1 MENQSKNALKETIDN
16 NQRPAMSVTP
26 AGQPNFIPITEMFDT
41 PDTLLADA
49 LATDPDSVARV
60 DLYKTDI
67 QKYGIDAMAS
77 LGIAVPSF
85 ATDTY
90 NPVDQQNPP
99 DNTYS
104 KLKSAFTLDDTT
116 GDERV
121 APAFAGMRQSQFMRY
136 YKHPDFTDL
145 GFSPYANMESYYNA
159 NSTVYDD
166 MTRMWSQYTSLA
178 GSGFS
183 SVYRSIGD
191 AFDGD
196 AYWSA
201 PDLESASEFEDAMG
215 IGNSSRNGGMAW
227 TNNFLLNSAYTVGIL
242 SSIAVEELAMAAGT
256 VLTGGGAAP
265 AAGVRTAVNVGR
277 AGNAFKNFFNI
288 SRAAGTTR
296 DIYRTLRNAEYAKN
310 FYDAAKTG
318 GKVLGQMFVP
328 NTMYALKNLKTAKN
342 ATQNGV
348 NLAKMSSTFG
358 GFYRDIRMVNY
369 AMAESKMEAGMVYND
384 VMRTG
389 IDTYNKNNL
398 ETKIVDGK
406 EIKVNVRNNA
416 QVTPEEMKVI
426 REKSSK
432 AGFYTQMANAPII
445 YASNWFVLGNALG
458 GFNKSLGRMMND
470 TFRKGLGGKIIKT
483 KATRSATG
491 ALNKNVFEASGTGLK
506 GYLRGLRAAGLK
518 GNLSGVAGASLRYF
532 SNNVAEGIQE
542 VSQEAVSA
550 ATKGYFTAVLNDPMA
565 GGITLRNQMIS
576 SGMGHQ
582 LSGEGFSVFMSGFL
596 MGGAIQG
603 PQKLF
608 FQGVPAIYQAGKGKF
623 GTEKM
628 KAEYAEY
635 KKNRKDLVAEAVE
648 GWNKA
653 WNSQV
658 DNPGA
663 IFDQTKF
670 NYLIQKQV
678 SEGMKTTSYDQDMF
692 GFIDQKDL
700 AKFSQ
705 IHTLLS
711 QGGISQFTEQLED
724 YLKLTDEELLQA
736 FPGEAKDIA
745 NGKIR
750 KRLQDFIN
758 YAEKTES
765 NYNNLN
771 DKFENPYDPSAYEV
785 GTREFALEA
794 LNYQGYQ
801 HAKYLLMYT
810 QDNFER
816 ALERSESILSN
827 LEMDPLFEKMAAKD
841 ISILSSIDNINREI
855 ALLRQEIMSTVEI
868 TDKELSLPKK
878 GVGETN
884 KRKQEKIDRLESILK
899 IISDP
904 KNQTKSGAFD
914 RRKISK
920 LRPEFRN
927 YVRYL
932 ASTEGSFLDR
942 DKVDNALK
950 QLVDYHALK
959 GRAQVYDKAV
969 EYLSNPARLD
979 EITQRTVEYG
989 QNLYKNIKS
998 QVQAS
1003 IEKYLE
1009 ITETNEVMN
1018 QLAALGVYPDPSE
1031 TKAFL
1036 QTGDISNLKTFY
1048 NENGKVE
1055 PKIDTILYAQIERII
1070 EHYTSTRATEEK
1082 TETPEKEETEKAE
1095 ETRTDQNDILKDLG
1109 VDVELEKTNDTPMLN
1124 ELLERQYRKYK
1135 ATAAIS
1141 GENVL
1146 LFEQWRNSEEGLNF
1160 QNTFNALKRV
1170 WASGVILQA
1179 DSEGNPYKTV
1189 VTREN
1194 VTKEEGFKDWFSLR
1208 EVKESPI
1215 VKRIL
1220 DQAGLVITDIVESET
1235 DLGKEGDTLKGNKN
1249 RKIYKRG
1256 TQANIVLI
1264 KTKDQETGEL
1274 VEIYKLVDNN
1284 GKPISNKLLEL
1295 VDSKFGAFSTAAQAV
1310 AALKKIE
1317 ATAPDTATFL
1327 FDEVELQ
1334 QGEILFD
1341 ALGNKYIVLSTPKQV
1356 QGGYLRIIE
1365 ASKNTSNLQE
1375 REKSV
1380 IKLQPGQFKGRYSLQ
1395 EIKMDLLPATTSRL
1409 DINDVVSPYPY
1420 KNNQESRALAQQRY
1434 NHIISQLS
1442 PVELAQLELY
1452 VIPNPEAG
1460 KLGRYYAIE
1469 SSDGKVYKESNPY
1482 IRRIKSKYDIGIRI
1496 ADDKVRNKV
1505 NQSLREAGFQVS
1517 EDVNGIFAYLP
1528 NESYVFYDNQNNP
1541 IDPRNITKEQALN
1554 TLYVPKAISKNLTKE
1569 ETLELARNNFALN
1582 AMLVE
1587 ALDGMNIS
1595 EPTAML
1601 LQAFPKEIGLSIGGA
1616 QMAYGP
1622 KELQE
1627 SRSLSSLNYQHAD
1640 SEGNYLVYDLKRDKG
1655 RKTRTIQSK
1664 TNLEGKAA
1672 TALRNKVKTAL
1683 EDSGQWEAMISGT
1696 DRYLAAVL
1704 LPNGQYGLVNLK
1716 TTKFSQAEVENLY
1729 TELIERAQLTQKE
1742 NLDEKGEA
1750 KNEAYNIEYNDDLAN
1765 GLFISTKPGFSV
1777 ALQVTP
1783 WGKIQMDVFDKNSK
1797 KQVGETITIN
1807 QKIINDKSSKM
1818 SAVKKIQTLINK
1830 FNEDAEINLAGI
1842 NITVNNLRRSFAD
1855 SASVEEV
1862 ISNSET
1868 NVLPSVIENQSLR
1881 VVGTSADIQAS
1892 RDAAATVNNK
1902 KTNDVKPN
1910 NQYTIAEEAAES
1922 ILDLS
1927 DAEFDAQLDEEF
1939 ANFQKEFLGH
1949 IVNKI
1954 VRGEELSAR
1963 EQQAYKFLESKINML
1978 VAKEGGAG
1986 SVTINNDL
1994 KADINRRRK
2003 AEIERVDAEVKRRNP
2018 KTGGLTYNMLNSINA
2033 KYDKEIADLEKGTDA
2048 VSNTP
2053 LSIAQAE
2060 LQALKAKLSRRC
2072 VDGRSVRKVLKNNE
2086 EYQKLKEKVRKLGN
2100 ISNKILPYTE
2110 LNEQEIENIDTF
2122 SAWALGALPAYIT
2135 IEDID
2140 QLRNNQKA
2148 GGMRVGAFVM
2158 SLKDIAGGLTV
2169 DGTIYTGASSPFKYH
2184 EAFHS
2189 VFRML
2194 LSDTEI
2200 QRYRS
2205 IARKEVRAKLR
2216 SEGKNFKTELEIF
2229 KNSADTYS
2237 NMTEKELMNEYY
2249 EEYLADEFE
2258 KFKMSPTKT
2267 KSSPEIKSLFTR
2279 ILDFIKSLFS
2289 TAAKNELS
2297 VLFESIDAGKY
2308 QNAPLASNEFTES
2321 LQEGVTLEANALVPY
2336 SPIQTEDN
2344 NGNVRTGYLY
2354 LDNDIADPMIR
2365 SIAAMYLDKT
2375 SKITA
2380 ATYSPAVEMDEILND
2395 FAWLYSPS
2403 NPNNLEKSDAQI
2415 EKLEEIEEAFDI
2427 YDVEIKTE
2435 VIKLLNVLGDQIN
2448 ETDYT
2453 LDELEDSTGLR
2464 STSQYDIDASLI
2476 GGHTSLS
2483 SKLKTYI
2490 ATTTLS
2496 ETDYFGNTELKDGV
2510 PLIVA
2515 VDFVEAYNGL
2525 LKAVKNISD
2534 PKKILQSMYFFG
2546 QENAQVGAVVRRLLQ
2561 DVGISTD
2568 ELVSSKSLGNLTNPS
2583 LLQSV
2588 VKAFENFRVD
2598 YIFNERDELGNIRIY
2613 SAAQRDDINSQLDR
2627 WNQAWISKW
2636 KLIKS
2641 DSNTKEQTL
2650 TMLEEFETYLSG
2662 KKQPAKNDKKAS
2674 SKTTLTNQA
2683 LSNISLDFSIKLFDL
2698 VGIRLSPLYLQYS
2711 ILQNRPKNT
2720 VKQKALVNLYS
2731 DETPL
2736 LATDIK
2742 MMSDIIQK
2750 DADIFATDDS
2760 GMDSR
2765 LRDMSIHS
2773 APFDETIGASVFK
2786 NPNGDLVYAH
2796 QKPTLHLK
2804 SIADLNNPGKIDELK
2819 LSDEYLLNN
2828 FLLNSAA
2835 FEMLSTENRL
2845 KVLRIAGSK
2854 VGQVLSSEQDLNDS
2868 ITGITSTQ
2876 TYGDFTS
2883 QEFALAVINN
2893 YTALLNTKSNKVD
2906 SVEGVDVKGNKFKRA
2921 LAPVLIR
2928 VMEASNTGDL
2938 ISLPVLKAV
2947 DFNNGT
2953 STLSDKL
2960 INVFVDRIRTEF
2972 ARINREAFTMD
2983 SLTKENEVLGYNTKD
2998 GRAYKF
3004 TNNSTVISSD
3014 LQEKLRVIAIRE
3026 GKAQKEI
3033 TLDAA
3038 IKEVSTI
3045 KALKNNIKLN
3055 LNNSFDEF
3063 MNTLTELNMLNDIS
3077 NNVSEGPVNAAG
3089 VQRKE
3094 LVDSARLLNLNY
3106 DTTHN
3111 LKQIFFND
3119 WANTGAINEIILGDQ
3134 AVSLKDSVDRIK
3146 RAKMQNA
3153 AYDSAYSAVSAP
3165 SHGVT
3170 HNVEKISLVTLQ
3182 EPVGESSITGQNI
3195 DQADAQMYLTTK
3207 AFRYLWFGFGRL
3219 SPSQAA
3225 MIDNIEA
3232 GQSITSED
3240 IFGSAEASE
3249 GYIKKGAMLN
3259 SKKLV
3264 YGDGST
3270 FLKMSAFVLTPEFT
3284 SIQLEDGTYIAKP
3297 NRVKLH
3303 NLRVKLEAIESEPNA
3318 QTLGIAAPLSAIKMK
3333 KQGLNTLE
3341 ELDNANPFTN
3351 PPTQLDARYMGLQV
3365 INPSNK
3371 LEVLDPTQIKQ
3382 IITSEQ
3388 KDNVKVEALGLTV
3401 GQIKEAYNKAVS
3413 QRVILNYKN
3422 KRNLIFTLDTALD
3435 ELKVSSKEGAVTP
3448 NLAAFLTYAQEG
3460 LKASKSSQQILD
3472 FFSMTDGVQN
3482 YDLNNPLVVQ
3492 KAEQLFLSYFSKGVL
3507 SEKSPGT
3514 SLTLLSDF
3522 GNKVY
3527 RRVYEVET
3535 IEKDGEFI
3543 TVPVRSEII
3552 REKTFAK
3559 EYSTNDLTDL
3569 NTITSDT
3576 KGLSEGLIVLDD
3588 LRHGLMEYTDPKD
3601 KSTSTGQRYTEMMMP
3616 SHYKNVMDLIENVP
3630 SAKVPEAISK
3640 MFGVRIPS
3648 QDNHSAVNMKMV
3660 DFLPAYYGSTAMFA
3674 KELVEVSG
3682 ADFDIDKVFALMKE
3696 FYVQDGE
3703 FIEYGKGNL
3712 YEEYVRYTNQKTNTP
3727 GTTYSEALS
3736 LFAGNELKGATEV
3749 TNAQMKSALKAGLEK
3764 RTITALQTLGL
3775 PVTSAQ
3781 FDIYNDKHG
3790 VPFAAPLN
3798 NQVLDYRYALIGN
3811 TGVTESKEG
3820 VPISYQ
3826 AANTNVLWDAKTKT
3840 GVLAELA
3847 EVSDVFKERIEEGNI
3862 DVDNLTGKIKAFT
3875 ANKGASIGAVVLPNL
3890 YLSLLTEY
3898 KVKVTKKAAIY
3909 MNGQAYNDYGK
3920 TEYKQGGRKQDV
3932 LSALITMA
3940 TDNAKDR
3947 LVAKLGL
3954 NRHAVGLLANL
3965 TALTVPLKTALLL
3978 INNPAIQDIYSQAL
3992 NKSSKLDPGVSKLT
4006 DSTIA
4011 QLERVKGKRKFI
4023 RVDDALL
4030 IDALN
4035 NPEDVSTDEMWSIL
4049 NVFSKA
4055 TQLKDFTS
4063 KMGAPTSLT
4072 KGLGASI
4079 AEVNK
4084 KYQDTSDLFNAPP
4097 GAELPMDLKPIYY
4110 GKTWQNTY
4118 LKIFTQI
4125 TNDLLPATFISTI
4138 PQFNEILD
4146 PAVSQMNT
4154 NTIEFTEEVMAKV
4167 RLDLLS
4173 YLSIKAYQKKGL
4185 DSDAQSVATLS
4196 NDIIYPTEYNSIVD
4210 VIDRLRTTDVGKD
4223 NFFLDN
4229 YVITTKASESTAGFN
4244 QANSNTFRQ
4253 LNAGQKIQLQNDFA
4267 KLYGSLETRNDAK
4280 TIINYEMVKGG
4291 LQLGYGSLLSV
4302 LNPVVL
4308 TSYLDTLPSVEK
4320 ALKGQISFENTFGI
4334 TVEEMKAEFSDGY
4347 LLSNAN
4353 NSKLFTIETDE
4364 ITPLP
4369 STFRYDRTEK
4379 KLAIKNTEGSAEAPL
4394 IKYLRIGF
4402 ANITGQ
4408 KVYKTFRYNSEL
4420 SSIKENVF
4428 NEVDTMGSN
4437 QQNGIGFMF
4446 GNRPTYTEVREYVRS
4461 NGGVAGTAL
4470 DVRKIEA
4477 EINEMSIDEN
4487 KRAQEEILK
4496 NESSIITA
4504 TEEGVN
4510 ISYDVEGKGV
4520 NISDISKLISE
4531 KKDDKQ
4537 SENEAELQGNIIED
4551 VDQTLDAN
4559 ITPEQSE
4566 LIEGLQ
4572 YELFDSYDVITEEFD
4587 AIVKDKAARLTLIN
4601 QNLFPLSNMI
4611 EAYESRF
4618 SKDSTKTSEESQKDF
4633 IDNIKRCILK

>member
-1 MENQSKNALKETIDN
+1 M
-16 NQRPAMSVTP
+16 
-26 AGQPNFIPITEMFDT
+26 
-41 PDTLLADA
+41 
-49 LATDPDSVARV
+49 
-60 DLYKTDI
+60 
-67 QKYGIDAMAS
+67 
-77 LGIAVPSF
+77 
-85 ATDTY
+85 
-90 NPVDQQNPP
+90 
-99 DNTYS
+99 
-104 KLKSAFTLDDTT
+104 
-116 GDERV
+116 
-121 APAFAGMRQSQFMRY
+121 
-136 YKHPDFTDL
+136 
-145 GFSPYANMESYYNA
+145 
-159 NSTVYDD
+159 
-166 MTRMWSQYTSLA
+166 
-178 GSGFS
+178 
-183 SVYRSIGD
+183 
-191 AFDGD
+191 
-196 AYWSA
+196 
-201 PDLESASEFEDAMG
+201 
-215 IGNSSRNGGMAW
+215 
-227 TNNFLLNSAYTVGIL
+227 
-242 SSIAVEELAMAAGT
+242 
-256 VLTGGGAAP
+256 
-265 AAGVRTAVNVGR
+265 
-277 AGNAFKNFFNI
+277 
-288 SRAAGTTR
+288 
-296 DIYRTLRNAEYAKN
+296 
-310 FYDAAKTG
+310 
-318 GKVLGQMFVP
+318 
-328 NTMYALKNLKTAKN
+328 
-342 ATQNGV
+342 
-348 NLAKMSSTFG
+348 
-358 GFYRDIRMVNY
+358 
-369 AMAESKMEAGMVYND
+369 
-384 VMRTG
+384 
-389 IDTYNKNNL
+389 
-398 ETKIVDGK
+398 
-406 EIKVNVRNNA
+406 
-416 QVTPEEMKVI
+416 
-426 REKSSK
+426 EKS
-432 AGFYTQMANAPII
+432 
-445 YASNWFVLGNALG
+445 
-458 GFNKSLGRMMND
+458 
-470 TFRKGLGGKIIKT
+470 
-483 KATRSATG
+483 
-491 ALNKNVFEASGTGLK
+491 
-506 GYLRGLRAAGLK
+506 
-518 GNLSGVAGASLRYF
+518 
-532 SNNVAEGIQE
+532 
-542 VSQEAVSA
+542 
-550 ATKGYFTAVLNDPMA
+550 
-565 GGITLRNQMIS
+565 
-576 SGMGHQ
+576 
-582 LSGEGFSVFMSGFL
+582 
-596 MGGAIQG
+596 
-603 PQKLF
+603 
-608 FQGVPAIYQAGKGKF
+608 
-623 GTEKM
+623 
-628 KAEYAEY
+628 
-635 KKNRKDLVAEAVE
+635 
-648 GWNKA
+648 
-653 WNSQV
+653 
-658 DNPGA
+658 
-663 IFDQTKF
+663 
-670 NYLIQKQV
+670 
-678 SEGMKTTSYDQDMF
+678 
-692 GFIDQKDL
+692 
-700 AKFSQ
+700 
-705 IHTLLS
+705 
-711 QGGISQFTEQLED
+711 
-724 YLKLTDEELLQA
+724 
-736 FPGEAKDIA
+736 
-745 NGKIR
+745 
-750 KRLQDFIN
+750 
-758 YAEKTES
+758 
-765 NYNNLN
+765 
-771 DKFENPYDPSAYEV
+771 
-785 GTREFALEA
+785 
-794 LNYQGYQ
+794 
-801 HAKYLLMYT
+801 
-810 QDNFER
+810 
-816 ALERSESILSN
+816 
-827 LEMDPLFEKMAAKD
+827 
-841 ISILSSIDNINREI
+841 
-855 ALLRQEIMSTVEI
+855 
-868 TDKELSLPKK
+868 
-878 GVGETN
+878 
-884 KRKQEKIDRLESILK
+884 
-899 IISDP
+899 
-904 KNQTKSGAFD
+904 
-914 RRKISK
+914 
-920 LRPEFRN
+920 
-927 YVRYL
+927 
-932 ASTEGSFLDR
+932 
-942 DKVDNALK
+942 
-950 QLVDYHALK
+950 
-959 GRAQVYDKAV
+959 
-969 EYLSNPARLD
+969 
-979 EITQRTVEYG
+979 
-989 QNLYKNIKS
+989 
-998 QVQAS
+998 
-1003 IEKYLE
+1003 
-1009 ITETNEVMN
+1009 
-1018 QLAALGVYPDPSE
+1018 
-1031 TKAFL
+1031 
-1036 QTGDISNLKTFY
+1036 
-1048 NENGKVE
+1048 
-1055 PKIDTILYAQIERII
+1055 
-1070 EHYTSTRATEEK
+1070 
-1082 TETPEKEETEKAE
+1082 
-1095 ETRTDQNDILKDLG
+1095 
-1109 VDVELEKTNDTPMLN
+1109 
-1124 ELLERQYRKYK
+1124 
-1135 ATAAIS
+1135 
-1141 GENVL
+1141 
-1146 LFEQWRNSEEGLNF
+1146 
-1160 QNTFNALKRV
+1160 
-1170 WASGVILQA
+1170 
-1179 DSEGNPYKTV
+1179 
-1189 VTREN
+1189 
-1194 VTKEEGFKDWFSLR
+1194 
-1208 EVKESPI
+1208 
-1215 VKRIL
+1215 
-1220 DQAGLVITDIVESET
+1220 
-1235 DLGKEGDTLKGNKN
+1235 
-1249 RKIYKRG
+1249 
-1256 TQANIVLI
+1256 
-1264 KTKDQETGEL
+1264 
-1274 VEIYKLVDNN
+1274 
-1284 GKPISNKLLEL
+1284 
-1295 VDSKFGAFSTAAQAV
+1295 
-1310 AALKKIE
+1310 
-1317 ATAPDTATFL
+1317 
-1327 FDEVELQ
+1327 
-1334 QGEILFD
+1334 
-1341 ALGNKYIVLSTPKQV
+1341 
-1356 QGGYLRIIE
+1356 
-1365 ASKNTSNLQE
+1365 
-1375 REKSV
+1375 
-1380 IKLQPGQFKGRYSLQ
+1380 
-1395 EIKMDLLPATTSRL
+1395 
-1409 DINDVVSPYPY
+1409 
-1420 KNNQESRALAQQRY
+1420 
-1434 NHIISQLS
+1434 
-1442 PVELAQLELY
+1442 
-1452 VIPNPEAG
+1452 
-1460 KLGRYYAIE
+1460 
-1469 SSDGKVYKESNPY
+1469 
-1482 IRRIKSKYDIGIRI
+1482 
-1496 ADDKVRNKV
+1496 
-1505 NQSLREAGFQVS
+1505 
-1517 EDVNGIFAYLP
+1517 
-1528 NESYVFYDNQNNP
+1528 
-1541 IDPRNITKEQALN
+1541 
-1554 TLYVPKAISKNLTKE
+1554 
-1569 ETLELARNNFALN
+1569 
-1582 AMLVE
+1582 
-1587 ALDGMNIS
+1587 
-1595 EPTAML
+1595 
-1601 LQAFPKEIGLSIGGA
+1601 
-1616 QMAYGP
+1616 
-1622 KELQE
+1622 
-1627 SRSLSSLNYQHAD
+1627 
-1640 SEGNYLVYDLKRDKG
+1640 
-1655 RKTRTIQSK
+1655 
-1664 TNLEGKAA
+1664 
-1672 TALRNKVKTAL
+1672 
-1683 EDSGQWEAMISGT
+1683 
-1696 DRYLAAVL
+1696 
-1704 LPNGQYGLVNLK
+1704 
-1716 TTKFSQAEVENLY
+1716 
-1729 TELIERAQLTQKE
+1729 
-1742 NLDEKGEA
+1742 
-1750 KNEAYNIEYNDDLAN
+1750 
-1765 GLFISTKPGFSV
+1765 
-1777 ALQVTP
+1777 
-1783 WGKIQMDVFDKNSK
+1783 
-1797 KQVGETITIN
+1797 
-1807 QKIINDKSSKM
+1807 
-1818 SAVKKIQTLINK
+1818 
-1830 FNEDAEINLAGI
+1830 
-1842 NITVNNLRRSFAD
+1842 
-1855 SASVEEV
+1855 
-1862 ISNSET
+1862 
-1868 NVLPSVIENQSLR
+1868 
-1881 VVGTSADIQAS
+1881 
-1892 RDAAATVNNK
+1892 
-1902 KTNDVKPN
+1902 
-1910 NQYTIAEEAAES
+1910 
-1922 ILDLS
+1922 
-1927 DAEFDAQLDEEF
+1927 
-1939 ANFQKEFLGH
+1939 
-1949 IVNKI
+1949 
-1954 VRGEELSAR
+1954 
-1963 EQQAYKFLESKINML
+1963 
-1978 VAKEGGAG
+1978 
-1986 SVTINNDL
+1986 
-1994 KADINRRRK
+1994 
-2003 AEIERVDAEVKRRNP
+2003 
-2018 KTGGLTYNMLNSINA
+2018 
-2033 KYDKEIADLEKGTDA
+2033 
-2048 VSNTP
+2048 
-2053 LSIAQAE
+2053 
-2060 LQALKAKLSRRC
+2060 
-2072 VDGRSVRKVLKNNE
+2072 
-2086 EYQKLKEKVRKLGN
+2086 
-2100 ISNKILPYTE
+2100 YTE

-3232 GQSITSED
+3232 GLSITSEN

-3932 LSALITMA
+3932 LSALKTMA

>member
-104 KLKSAFTLDDTT
+104 KLKGAFTLDDTT

-121 APAFAGMRQSQFMRY
+121 APGFAGMRQSQFMRY

-242 SSIAVEELAMAAGT
+242 SSIAVEELAMAGAT

-277 AGNAFKNFFNI
+277 AGTAFKNFFNI
-288 SRAAGTTR
+288 SRAVGTTR
-296 DIYRTLRNAEYAKN
+296 DIYRTLRNAEHAKS

-318 GKVLGQMFVP
+318 GKVLGQMFAP
-328 NTMYALKNLKTAKN
+328 NTLYALKNLKTTKN

-358 GFYRDIRMVNY
+358 GFYRDVRMVNY

-506 GYLRGLRAAGLK
+506 GYLRGLRAAGVK

-565 GGITLRNQMIS
+565 GGITLRNQMIL

-942 DKVDNALK
+942 DKIDNALK

-959 GRAQVYDKAV
+959 GRAQVYDKAI

-979 EITQRTVEYG
+979 EITQRTVQYG

-1082 TETPEKEETEKAE
+1082 TETPEKKETEKAE

-1284 GKPISNKLLEL
+1284 GKPISNKLLEF

-1541 IDPRNITKEQALN
+1541 IDPRNITKEEALN
-1554 TLYVPKAISKNLTKE
+1554 TLYVPKAISKNLTK
-1569 ETLELARNNFALN
+1569 
-1582 AMLVE
+1582 
-1587 ALDGMNIS
+1587 
-1595 EPTAML
+1595 
-1601 LQAFPKEIGLSIGGA
+1601 
-1616 QMAYGP
+1616 
-1622 KELQE
+1622 
-1627 SRSLSSLNYQHAD
+1627 
-1640 SEGNYLVYDLKRDKG
+1640 KR
-1655 RKTRTIQSK
+1655 
-1664 TNLEGKAA
+1664 L
-1672 TALRNKVKTAL
+1672 
-1683 EDSGQWEAMISGT
+1683 
-1696 DRYLAAVL
+1696 
-1704 LPNGQYGLVNLK
+1704 
-1716 TTKFSQAEVENLY
+1716 
-1729 TELIERAQLTQKE
+1729 
-1742 NLDEKGEA
+1742 
-1750 KNEAYNIEYNDDLAN
+1750 
-1765 GLFISTKPGFSV
+1765 
-1777 ALQVTP
+1777 
-1783 WGKIQMDVFDKNSK
+1783 
-1797 KQVGETITIN
+1797 
-1807 QKIINDKSSKM
+1807 
-1818 SAVKKIQTLINK
+1818 
-1830 FNEDAEINLAGI
+1830 
-1842 NITVNNLRRSFAD
+1842 
-1855 SASVEEV
+1855 
-1862 ISNSET
+1862 
-1868 NVLPSVIENQSLR
+1868 
-1881 VVGTSADIQAS
+1881 
-1892 RDAAATVNNK
+1892 
-1902 KTNDVKPN
+1902 
-1910 NQYTIAEEAAES
+1910 
-1922 ILDLS
+1922 
-1927 DAEFDAQLDEEF
+1927 
-1939 ANFQKEFLGH
+1939 
-1949 IVNKI
+1949 
-1954 VRGEELSAR
+1954 
-1963 EQQAYKFLESKINML
+1963 
-1978 VAKEGGAG
+1978 
-1986 SVTINNDL
+1986 
-1994 KADINRRRK
+1994 
-2003 AEIERVDAEVKRRNP
+2003 
-2018 KTGGLTYNMLNSINA
+2018 
-2033 KYDKEIADLEKGTDA
+2033 
-2048 VSNTP
+2048 
-2053 LSIAQAE
+2053 
-2060 LQALKAKLSRRC
+2060 
-2072 VDGRSVRKVLKNNE
+2072 
-2086 EYQKLKEKVRKLGN
+2086 
-2100 ISNKILPYTE
+2100 
-2110 LNEQEIENIDTF
+2110 
-2122 SAWALGALPAYIT
+2122 
-2135 IEDID
+2135 
-2140 QLRNNQKA
+2140 
-2148 GGMRVGAFVM
+2148 
-2158 SLKDIAGGLTV
+2158 
-2169 DGTIYTGASSPFKYH
+2169 
-2184 EAFHS
+2184 
-2189 VFRML
+2189 
-2194 LSDTEI
+2194 
-2200 QRYRS
+2200 
-2205 IARKEVRAKLR
+2205 
-2216 SEGKNFKTELEIF
+2216 
-2229 KNSADTYS
+2229 
-2237 NMTEKELMNEYY
+2237 
-2249 EEYLADEFE
+2249 
-2258 KFKMSPTKT
+2258 
-2267 KSSPEIKSLFTR
+2267 
-2279 ILDFIKSLFS
+2279 
-2289 TAAKNELS
+2289 
-2297 VLFESIDAGKY
+2297 
-2308 QNAPLASNEFTES
+2308 
-2321 LQEGVTLEANALVPY
+2321 
-2336 SPIQTEDN
+2336 
-2344 NGNVRTGYLY
+2344 
-2354 LDNDIADPMIR
+2354 
-2365 SIAAMYLDKT
+2365 
-2375 SKITA
+2375 
-2380 ATYSPAVEMDEILND
+2380 
-2395 FAWLYSPS
+2395 
-2403 NPNNLEKSDAQI
+2403 
-2415 EKLEEIEEAFDI
+2415 
-2427 YDVEIKTE
+2427 
-2435 VIKLLNVLGDQIN
+2435 
-2448 ETDYT
+2448 
-2453 LDELEDSTGLR
+2453 
-2464 STSQYDIDASLI
+2464 
-2476 GGHTSLS
+2476 
-2483 SKLKTYI
+2483 
-2490 ATTTLS
+2490 
-2496 ETDYFGNTELKDGV
+2496 
-2510 PLIVA
+2510 
-2515 VDFVEAYNGL
+2515 
-2525 LKAVKNISD
+2525 
-2534 PKKILQSMYFFG
+2534 
-2546 QENAQVGAVVRRLLQ
+2546 
-2561 DVGISTD
+2561 
-2568 ELVSSKSLGNLTNPS
+2568 
-2583 LLQSV
+2583 
-2588 VKAFENFRVD
+2588 
-2598 YIFNERDELGNIRIY
+2598 
-2613 SAAQRDDINSQLDR
+2613 
-2627 WNQAWISKW
+2627 
-2636 KLIKS
+2636 
-2641 DSNTKEQTL
+2641 
-2650 TMLEEFETYLSG
+2650 
-2662 KKQPAKNDKKAS
+2662 
-2674 SKTTLTNQA
+2674 
-2683 LSNISLDFSIKLFDL
+2683 
-2698 VGIRLSPLYLQYS
+2698 
-2711 ILQNRPKNT
+2711 
-2720 VKQKALVNLYS
+2720 
-2731 DETPL
+2731 
-2736 LATDIK
+2736 
-2742 MMSDIIQK
+2742 
-2750 DADIFATDDS
+2750 
-2760 GMDSR
+2760 
-2765 LRDMSIHS
+2765 
-2773 APFDETIGASVFK
+2773 
-2786 NPNGDLVYAH
+2786 
-2796 QKPTLHLK
+2796 
-2804 SIADLNNPGKIDELK
+2804 
-2819 LSDEYLLNN
+2819 
-2828 FLLNSAA
+2828 
-2835 FEMLSTENRL
+2835 
-2845 KVLRIAGSK
+2845 
-2854 VGQVLSSEQDLNDS
+2854 
-2868 ITGITSTQ
+2868 
-2876 TYGDFTS
+2876 
-2883 QEFALAVINN
+2883 
-2893 YTALLNTKSNKVD
+2893 
-2906 SVEGVDVKGNKFKRA
+2906 
-2921 LAPVLIR
+2921 
-2928 VMEASNTGDL
+2928 
-2938 ISLPVLKAV
+2938 
-2947 DFNNGT
+2947 
-2953 STLSDKL
+2953 
-2960 INVFVDRIRTEF
+2960 
-2972 ARINREAFTMD
+2972 
-2983 SLTKENEVLGYNTKD
+2983 
-2998 GRAYKF
+2998 
-3004 TNNSTVISSD
+3004 
-3014 LQEKLRVIAIRE
+3014 
-3026 GKAQKEI
+3026 
-3033 TLDAA
+3033 
-3038 IKEVSTI
+3038 
-3045 KALKNNIKLN
+3045 
-3055 LNNSFDEF
+3055 
-3063 MNTLTELNMLNDIS
+3063 
-3077 NNVSEGPVNAAG
+3077 
-3089 VQRKE
+3089 
-3094 LVDSARLLNLNY
+3094 
-3106 DTTHN
+3106 
-3111 LKQIFFND
+3111 
-3119 WANTGAINEIILGDQ
+3119 
-3134 AVSLKDSVDRIK
+3134 
-3146 RAKMQNA
+3146 
-3153 AYDSAYSAVSAP
+3153 
-3165 SHGVT
+3165 
-3170 HNVEKISLVTLQ
+3170 
-3182 EPVGESSITGQNI
+3182 
-3195 DQADAQMYLTTK
+3195 
-3207 AFRYLWFGFGRL
+3207 
-3219 SPSQAA
+3219 
-3225 MIDNIEA
+3225 
-3232 GQSITSED
+3232 
-3240 IFGSAEASE
+3240 
-3249 GYIKKGAMLN
+3249 
-3259 SKKLV
+3259 
-3264 YGDGST
+3264 
-3270 FLKMSAFVLTPEFT
+3270 
-3284 SIQLEDGTYIAKP
+3284 
-3297 NRVKLH
+3297 
-3303 NLRVKLEAIESEPNA
+3303 
-3318 QTLGIAAPLSAIKMK
+3318 
-3333 KQGLNTLE
+3333 
-3341 ELDNANPFTN
+3341 
-3351 PPTQLDARYMGLQV
+3351 
-3365 INPSNK
+3365 
-3371 LEVLDPTQIKQ
+3371 
-3382 IITSEQ
+3382 
-3388 KDNVKVEALGLTV
+3388 
-3401 GQIKEAYNKAVS
+3401 
-3413 QRVILNYKN
+3413 
-3422 KRNLIFTLDTALD
+3422 
-3435 ELKVSSKEGAVTP
+3435 
-3448 NLAAFLTYAQEG
+3448 
-3460 LKASKSSQQILD
+3460 
-3472 FFSMTDGVQN
+3472 
-3482 YDLNNPLVVQ
+3482 
-3492 KAEQLFLSYFSKGVL
+3492 
-3507 SEKSPGT
+3507 
-3514 SLTLLSDF
+3514 
-3522 GNKVY
+3522 
-3527 RRVYEVET
+3527 
-3535 IEKDGEFI
+3535 
-3543 TVPVRSEII
+3543 
-3552 REKTFAK
+3552 
-3559 EYSTNDLTDL
+3559 
-3569 NTITSDT
+3569 
-3576 KGLSEGLIVLDD
+3576 
-3588 LRHGLMEYTDPKD
+3588 
-3601 KSTSTGQRYTEMMMP
+3601 
-3616 SHYKNVMDLIENVP
+3616 
-3630 SAKVPEAISK
+3630 
-3640 MFGVRIPS
+3640 
-3648 QDNHSAVNMKMV
+3648 
-3660 DFLPAYYGSTAMFA
+3660 
-3674 KELVEVSG
+3674 
-3682 ADFDIDKVFALMKE
+3682 
-3696 FYVQDGE
+3696 
-3703 FIEYGKGNL
+3703 
-3712 YEEYVRYTNQKTNTP
+3712 
-3727 GTTYSEALS
+3727 
-3736 LFAGNELKGATEV
+3736 
-3749 TNAQMKSALKAGLEK
+3749 
-3764 RTITALQTLGL
+3764 
-3775 PVTSAQ
+3775 
-3781 FDIYNDKHG
+3781 
-3790 VPFAAPLN
+3790 
-3798 NQVLDYRYALIGN
+3798 
-3811 TGVTESKEG
+3811 
-3820 VPISYQ
+3820 
-3826 AANTNVLWDAKTKT
+3826 
-3840 GVLAELA
+3840 
-3847 EVSDVFKERIEEGNI
+3847 
-3862 DVDNLTGKIKAFT
+3862 
-3875 ANKGASIGAVVLPNL
+3875 
-3890 YLSLLTEY
+3890 
-3898 KVKVTKKAAIY
+3898 
-3909 MNGQAYNDYGK
+3909 
-3920 TEYKQGGRKQDV
+3920 
-3932 LSALITMA
+3932 
-3940 TDNAKDR
+3940 
-3947 LVAKLGL
+3947 
-3954 NRHAVGLLANL
+3954 
-3965 TALTVPLKTALLL
+3965 
-3978 INNPAIQDIYSQAL
+3978 
-3992 NKSSKLDPGVSKLT
+3992 
-4006 DSTIA
+4006 
-4011 QLERVKGKRKFI
+4011 
-4023 RVDDALL
+4023 
-4030 IDALN
+4030 
-4035 NPEDVSTDEMWSIL
+4035 
-4049 NVFSKA
+4049 
-4055 TQLKDFTS
+4055 
-4063 KMGAPTSLT
+4063 
-4072 KGLGASI
+4072 
-4079 AEVNK
+4079 
-4084 KYQDTSDLFNAPP
+4084 
-4097 GAELPMDLKPIYY
+4097 
-4110 GKTWQNTY
+4110 
-4118 LKIFTQI
+4118 
-4125 TNDLLPATFISTI
+4125 
-4138 PQFNEILD
+4138 
-4146 PAVSQMNT
+4146 
-4154 NTIEFTEEVMAKV
+4154 
-4167 RLDLLS
+4167 
-4173 YLSIKAYQKKGL
+4173 
-4185 DSDAQSVATLS
+4185 
-4196 NDIIYPTEYNSIVD
+4196 
-4210 VIDRLRTTDVGKD
+4210 
-4223 NFFLDN
+4223 
-4229 YVITTKASESTAGFN
+4229 
-4244 QANSNTFRQ
+4244 
-4253 LNAGQKIQLQNDFA
+4253 
-4267 KLYGSLETRNDAK
+4267 
-4280 TIINYEMVKGG
+4280 
-4291 LQLGYGSLLSV
+4291 
-4302 LNPVVL
+4302 
-4308 TSYLDTLPSVEK
+4308 
-4320 ALKGQISFENTFGI
+4320 
-4334 TVEEMKAEFSDGY
+4334 
-4347 LLSNAN
+4347 
-4353 NSKLFTIETDE
+4353 
-4364 ITPLP
+4364 
-4369 STFRYDRTEK
+4369 
-4379 KLAIKNTEGSAEAPL
+4379 
-4394 IKYLRIGF
+4394 
-4402 ANITGQ
+4402 
-4408 KVYKTFRYNSEL
+4408 
-4420 SSIKENVF
+4420 
-4428 NEVDTMGSN
+4428 
-4437 QQNGIGFMF
+4437 
-4446 GNRPTYTEVREYVRS
+4446 
-4461 NGGVAGTAL
+4461 
-4470 DVRKIEA
+4470 
-4477 EINEMSIDEN
+4477 
-4487 KRAQEEILK
+4487 
-4496 NESSIITA
+4496 
-4504 TEEGVN
+4504 
-4510 ISYDVEGKGV
+4510 
-4520 NISDISKLISE
+4520 
-4531 KKDDKQ
+4531 
-4537 SENEAELQGNIIED
+4537 
-4551 VDQTLDAN
+4551 
-4559 ITPEQSE
+4559 
-4566 LIEGLQ
+4566 
-4572 YELFDSYDVITEEFD
+4572 
-4587 AIVKDKAARLTLIN
+4587 
-4601 QNLFPLSNMI
+4601 
-4611 EAYESRF
+4611 
-4618 SKDSTKTSEESQKDF
+4618 
-4633 IDNIKRCILK
+4633 

>member
-1 MENQSKNALKETIDN
+1 MENQSKNALKETVDN
-16 NQRPAMSVTP
+16 NQRPAMSITP

-77 LGIAVPSF
+77 LGVAVPSF

-104 KLKSAFTLDDTT
+104 KLKSAFTLTDVNEDQ
-116 GDERV
+116 RV
-121 APAFAGMRQSQFMRY
+121 APGFAGMRQSQFMRY
-136 YKHPDFTDL
+136 YKHPDFSDL
-145 GFSPYANMESYYNA
+145 GFSPYANMESYYNV

-196 AYWSA
+196 SYWSA

-215 IGNSSRNGGMAW
+215 IGNSSRSGGMAW

-242 SSIAVEELAMAAGT
+242 SSIAVEELAMAGAT

-277 AGNAFKNFFNI
+277 AGNAFKNFFNV
-288 SRAAGTTR
+288 SRFAGTTR
-296 DIYRTLRNAEYAKN
+296 DIYRTLRNTEHAKS
-310 FYDAAKTG
+310 FYEAAKTG
-318 GKVLGQMFVP
+318 GKVLGQMFAP
-328 NTMYALKNLKTAKN
+328 NTMYALNNLKTAKN

-358 GFYRDIRMVNY
+358 GFYRDVRMVNY

-406 EIKVNVRNNA
+406 EIKVNVRKNA
-416 QVTPEEMKVI
+416 QVSPEEMKVI

-491 ALNKNVFEASGTGLK
+491 ALNKNVFEATGTGLK
-506 GYLRGLRAAGLK
+506 GYLRGLRAAGVK
-518 GNLSGVAGASLRYF
+518 GSLSNAAGASLRYF

-608 FQGVPAIYQAGKGKF
+608 FQGVPAIYKAGKGKF

-635 KKNRKDLVAEAVE
+635 KKNRKDLVQEAVN

-663 IFDQTKF
+663 IFDDTKF

-678 SEGMKTTSYDQDMF
+678 SEGMKTSSYDQDMF

-711 QGGISQFTEQLED
+711 QGGIQQFTEQLED

-750 KRLQDFIN
+750 GRIQDFIN

-816 ALERSESILSN
+816 ALERSESIFSN
-827 LEMDPLFEKMAAKD
+827 LEMEPLFEKMAAKD
-841 ISILSSIDNINREI
+841 ISILTSIDNINREI
-855 ALLRQEIMSTVEI
+855 ALLTQEIMSTVEI
-868 TDKELSLPKK
+868 DENSVKVPNK

-884 KRKQEKIDRLESILK
+884 KRKQQKIENLQSILK
-899 IISDP
+899 VISDP
-904 KNQTKSGAFD
+904 KNQTKNGTFD
-914 RRKISK
+914 RRKITK
-920 LRPEFRN
+920 LRPAFKN

-932 ASTEGSFLDR
+932 ASTEGSFLER
-942 DKVDNALK
+942 DKVDTALK
-950 QLVDYHALK
+950 QLVDYYALK

-969 EYLSNPARLD
+969 EYLSNPARLN

-1018 QLAALGVYPDPSE
+1018 QLAVLGVYPDPSE

-1055 PKIDTILYAQIERII
+1055 PKIDTILYGQIERII
-1070 EHYTSTRATEEK
+1070 ETYTSTRATEEK
-1082 TETPEKEETEKAE
+1082 TEAPEKKETEKAE

-1146 LFEQWRNSEEGLNF
+1146 LFEEWRNSIDGLNF

-1170 WASGVILQA
+1170 WASGVVLQA

-1194 VTKEEGFKDWFSLR
+1194 VTKEEGFKDWFRTR

-1256 TQANIVLI
+1256 TQASIIRI

-1284 GKPISNKLLEL
+1284 GNPISNKLLEL
-1295 VDSKFGAFSTAAQAV
+1295 IDSKFGAFSTPAEAV

-1341 ALGNKYIVLSTPKQV
+1341 KLGNKYIVLSTPKQV

-1365 ASKNTSNLQE
+1365 ASKNTNNLQE

-1409 DINDVVSPYPY
+1409 EINDVISPYPY
-1420 KNNQESRALAQQRY
+1420 KNSQESRALAQQRY

-1496 ADDKVRNKV
+1496 ADEKVRNKV

-1587 ALDGMNIS
+1587 TLDGMNIS

-1601 LQAFPKEIGLSIGGA
+1601 LQAFPKDIGLSIGGA

-1640 SEGNYLVYDLKRDKG
+1640 TEGNYLVYDLKRDKG
-1655 RKTRTIQSK
+1655 GTGRTIQSK
-1664 TNLEGKAA
+1664 TNLEGKDA

-1683 EDSGQWEAMISGT
+1683 EQSGQWDAMIAGT

-1716 TTKFSQAEVENLY
+1716 TTRFSQAEVENLY

-1807 QKIINDKSSKM
+1807 QKIINDKKM
-1818 SAVKKIQTLINK
+1818 SSVKKIQTLINN
-1830 FNEDAEINLAGI
+1830 FNEDTEINLAGI
-1842 NITVNNLRRSFAD
+1842 NVTVNNLRRSFAD
-1855 SASVEEV
+1855 TASVEEV
-1862 ISNSET
+1862 INNSET

-1881 VVGTSADIQAS
+1881 VTGTSADIQAS
-1892 RDAAATVNNK
+1892 RDAAATVNDN

-1910 NQYTIAEEAAES
+1910 AQYTIAEEAAES

-1927 DAEFDAQLDEEF
+1927 DAEFDAQLEEEF
-1939 ANFQKEFLGH
+1939 ANFKKEFLGH

-1986 SVTINNDL
+1986 SVTINNDV
-1994 KADINRRRK
+1994 KADIERRRE
-2003 AEIERVDAEVKRRNP
+2003 AEIKKVDEQVRKRNP
-2018 KTGGLTYNMLNSINA
+2018 LGNGITYNMLNSINA
-2033 KYDKEIADLEKGTDA
+2033 KYDKELADLENKTDV
-2048 VSNTP
+2048 VSSTP
-2053 LSIAQAE
+2053 LAVAQAE
-2060 LQALKAKLSRRC
+2060 LQALKAKLSEG

-2100 ISNKILPYTE
+2100 ISNKILPFTE

-2122 SAWALGALPAYIT
+2122 SAWALGALPSYIT

-2158 SLKDIAGGLTV
+2158 SLKNIAGGLTV
-2169 DGTIYTGASSPFKYH
+2169 DGTIYTGATSPFKYH

-2229 KNSADTYS
+2229 RNSADTYS

-2258 KFKMSPTKT
+2258 KFKMSPSKT

-2279 ILDFIKSLFS
+2279 ILDFIKTLFS
-2289 TAAKNELS
+2289 TPAKNELS

-2308 QNAPLASNEFTES
+2308 QNAPLASNEFTQS

-2344 NGNVRTGYLY
+2344 SGNVRTGYLY
-2354 LDNDIADPMIR
+2354 LDNDIADPLIR
-2365 SIAAMYLDKT
+2365 SIAAMYLDRT
-2375 SKITA
+2375 SKITE
-2380 ATYSPAVEMDEILND
+2380 ATYSPAIEMDEILND

-2403 NPNNLEKSDAQI
+2403 NPNNLEKSDTQI

-2546 QENAQVGAVVRRLLQ
+2546 QENAQVGAVVNRLLQ
-2561 DVGISTD
+2561 DVGITTD

-2636 KLIKS
+2636 KIIKS
-2641 DSNTKEQTL
+2641 DKNTKDQTL

-2662 KKQPAKNDKKAS
+2662 KKQPAKKDKKAS

-2683 LSNISLDFSIKLFDL
+2683 LSDISLDFSRKLFDL

-2742 MMSDIIQK
+2742 MMSDIIQSN
-2750 DADIFATDDS
+2750 ADIFATDDS

-2765 LRDMSIHS
+2765 LREMSIHS

-2804 SIADLNNPGKIDELK
+2804 SIADLNNPGKINELK

-2835 FEMLSTENRL
+2835 FELLSAENRL

-2983 SLTKENEVLGYNTKD
+2983 SLTQENEVLGYNTKN
-2998 GRAYKF
+2998 GRAYQF

-3014 LQEKLRVIAIRE
+3014 IQEKLRQIAIRE

-3038 IKEVSTI
+3038 IKEISTL
-3045 KALKNNIKLN
+3045 KALKNNVKLN
-3055 LNNSFDEF
+3055 LNNSFDQF

-3232 GQSITSED
+3232 GQSITSDD
-3240 IFGSAEASE
+3240 IFGSVEASE

-3284 SIQLEDGTYIAKP
+3284 SRQLEDGTWIAKP
-3297 NRVKLH
+3297 HRVKLH

-3318 QTLGIAAPLSAIKMK
+3318 ETLGIAAPLSAIKMK
-3333 KQGLNTLE
+3333 KQGVNTLE
-3341 ELDNANPFTN
+3341 ELDNPKPFTN
-3351 PPTQLDARYMGLQV
+3351 PATQLDARYMGLQV

-3401 GQIKEAYNKAVS
+3401 GEIKQAYNKAVS
-3413 QRVILNYKN
+3413 QRVVLNYKN
-3422 KRNLIFTLDTALD
+3422 KRNLVFTLETALD
-3435 ELKVSSKEGAVTP
+3435 ELKLSSKPGGGVTP

-3535 IEKDGEFI
+3535 IEKNGDFI
-3543 TVPVRSEII
+3543 TIPVRSEII
-3552 REKTFAK
+3552 REKTFAE

-3601 KSTSTGQRYTEMMMP
+3601 KNTSTGLRYTEMMMP
-3616 SHYKNVMDLIENVP
+3616 SHYKNVMDLVENVP
-3630 SAKVPEAISK
+3630 SAKLPEAISK

-3682 ADFDIDKVFALMKE
+3682 ADFDIDKVFSLMKE

-3712 YEEYVRYTNQKTNTP
+3712 YEEYIRYANQKTNTP

-3736 LFAGNELKGATEV
+3736 LFAGNELKGATKV
-3749 TNAQMKSALKAGLEK
+3749 TDAQIKSALKAGLEK
-3764 RTITALQTLGL
+3764 RTIRALQTLGL
-3775 PVTSAQ
+3775 PVTSSQ
-3781 FDIYNDKHG
+3781 FDTYNEKHG

-3811 TGVTESKEG
+3811 KGVSESKDG

-3826 AANTNVLWDAKTKT
+3826 AANTDVLWNAKTRT

-3862 DVDNLTGKIKAFT
+3862 DVDNMTGKIKAFT

-3898 KVKVTKKAAIY
+3898 NVKLTKKAAIY
-3909 MNGQAYNDYGK
+3909 LNGQAYNDYGK

-3978 INNPAIQDIYSQAL
+3978 VNNPTIQDIYSQAL

-4006 DSTIA
+4006 DLTIA
-4011 QLERVKGKRKFI
+4011 QLEKVKGKRKFV

-4049 NVFSKA
+4049 NVFSKG

-4079 AEVNK
+4079 AEVNQ
-4084 KYQDTSDLFNAPP
+4084 KYKDTASLFTAPP
-4097 GAELPMDLKPIYY
+4097 GLELPMDVKPIYY
-4110 GKTWQNTY
+4110 GNTWQNTY

-4146 PAVSQMNT
+4146 PAISQMNT
-4154 NTIEFTEEVMAKV
+4154 NTIEFTEDVMAKV

-4210 VIDRLRTTDVGKD
+4210 VIDRLRTTDVGKN

-4229 YVITTKASESTAGFN
+4229 YVITTKASESNAGFN

-4302 LNPVVL
+4302 ISPVVL

-4320 ALKGQISFENTFGI
+4320 ALKGQTSFVDTFGI
-4334 TVEEMKAEFSDGY
+4334 TVDEMKAEFSDGY

-4369 STFRYDRTEK
+4369 STVRYDRTEK
-4379 KLAIKNTEGSAEAPL
+4379 KLVIKNTEGSSEAPSV
-4394 IKYLRIGF
+4394 KYLRIGF
-4402 ANITGQ
+4402 GNITGQ
-4408 KVYKTFRYNSEL
+4408 KVYKTFRYNTQL
-4420 SSIKENVF
+4420 SSIKQNVF

-4446 GNRPTYTEVREYVRS
+4446 GDRPTYTEVREYVRS

-4470 DVRKIEA
+4470 DVKKIES
-4477 EINEMSIDEN
+4477 EISEMSIDEN
-4487 KRAQEEILK
+4487 KFVQQEALK

-4520 NISDISKLISE
+4520 NISDIKQLKAQ

-4537 SENEAELQGNIIED
+4537 SINEQELEGNIIED
-4551 VDQTLDAN
+4551 VDQAMPEMTAEQEQLTLDL
-4559 ITPEQSE
+4559 QFE
-4566 LIEGLQ
+4566 LA
-4572 YELFDSYDVITEEFD
+4572 DSYDIITEEFD
-4587 AIVKDKAARLTLIN
+4587 AITKDKAARLTLIN

-4618 SKDSTKTSEESQKDF
+4618 SKDAAKTSEESQKDF